1 MGLDLSL
8 KGLVFLQ
15 VSQLSFQ
22 VHRRDWLVQLLELL
36 LDPVLGLV
44 GVGT

>member
-8 KGLVFLQ
+8 EGLVF
-15 VSQLSFQ
+15 SQEPQLIFQ
-22 VHRRDWLVQLLELL
+22 VHRRDWLFQLPDSL